1 MLQHL
6 LDSWQLLA
14 GLQEH
19 AGNQMSDSVSQVAVC
34 DILLTAVIFDVC
46 NAFESTAASFPCIC
60 SRVAHSDM
68 SDGSESLTGV

>member
-1 MLQHL
+1 
-6 LDSWQLLA
+6 
-14 GLQEH
+14 
-19 AGNQMSDSVSQVAVC
+19 MSDSVSQVAVC